1 MKGVLMK
8 KVCVF
13 LAVLLFLGTTF
24 ALSQPVPGK
33 KFELGTSVSFFS
45 DKWEYSD
52 GFSDSYTILN
62 VPVRFGWFVWKGL
75 EIEPELTMTIPF
87 GQDKGDMTY
96 FLGAN
101 LAYNFKTSGRLVP
114 FVGGSVGFGNGIPYL
129 GWVDGGS
136 GQKTSAYG
144 GLAGV
149 KYLLG
154 NIAAIRVEY
163 KLLLYTWKDADY
175 PDDDE
180 TGTIHQ
186 ILVGLSIF
194 F

>member
-1 MKGVLMK
+1 MK

-33 KFELGTSVSFFS
+33 KFELGTAVSFFS
-45 DKWEYSD
+45 IKYEYSD
-52 GFSDSYTILN
+52 GYSGSWTVLN
-62 VPVRFGWFVWKGL
+62 VPIRFGWFVWKGL
-75 EIEPELTMTIPF
+75 QIEPEVIMTIPI
-87 GQDKGDMTY
+87 GEDKGDMAY

-101 LAYNFKTSGRLVP
+101 LAYHFKTSGKFVP
-114 FVGGSVGFGNGIPYL
+114 FIGGSVGFGNGIPYM
-129 GWVDGGS
+129 GWVEGS
-136 GQKTSAYG
+136 SGDKSTAFG

-154 NIAAIRVEY
+154 NIAAIRAEY
-163 KLLLYTWKDADY
+163 RLLRYSWKDDFSPDY
-175 PDDDE
+175 DE

-186 ILVGLSIF
+186 ILVGLSVF
-194 F
+194 FK

>member
-1 MKGVLMK
+1 VK
-8 KVCVF
+8 KFCVF
-13 LAVLLFLGTTF
+13 LTALLFLGVTF
-24 ALSQPVPGK
+24 AASQPVPGK

-45 DKWEYSD
+45 VKYQYAEDGYSN
-52 GFSDSYTILN
+52 SWTVLN
-62 VPVRFGWFVWKGL
+62 VPVRFGWFIWKGL
-75 EIEPELTMTIPF
+75 EIEPEVVMTVPL
-87 GQDKGDMTY
+87 GQDHGDMAY

-101 LAYNFKTSGRLVP
+101 LAYNFKTSGKLVP
-114 FVGGSVGFGNGIPYL
+114 FIGGSAGFGNGIPYM
-129 GWVDGGS
+129 GWVEGGS
-136 GQKTSAYG
+136 GQTTSAFG

-154 NIAAIRVEY
+154 NIAAIRAEY
-163 KLLLYTWKDADY
+163 RFLSYKWNNADY
-175 PDDDE
+175 PYDNE